1 MHPKVAELLAQKYDD
16 QRSPEWFAL
25 RGQMLTAS
33 DVASAVGSNFFKH
46 PETLILEKC
55 GLGRKFTGNADT
67 ARGTRLEPYVRDM
80 YDAQNGSKS
89 HEIGLLV
96 HPVYKWL
103 GGSPDGVTEDGVLIE
118 IKCPKKISKKVPE
131 YYMPQ
136 IQILLEIMELEECDF
151 IQYSEEKDLM
161 QVIRVHRDR
170 EWFSEKLPIMD
181 TFWKRV
187 LYKREHGVCE
197 LLTWTPSQPL
207 SSKEDPSSL
216 HSENSPRDAHESRD
230 DS

>member
-1 MHPKVAELLAQKYDD
+1 MHPRVAELLAQKYDD

-33 DVASAVGSNFFKH
+33 DVAAAIGTNFFKH

-55 GLGRKFTGNADT
+55 GAGRKFTGNSDT

-80 YDAQNGSKS
+80 YDAQTGSKS

-96 HPVYKWL
+96 HPVHKWL

-118 IKCPKKISKKVPE
+118 IKCPKKISKKVPD

-136 IQILLEIMELEECDF
+136 IQLLLEIMNLEECDF
-151 IQYSEEKDLM
+151 IQYCEEKNIMHIIHVL
-161 QVIRVHRDR
+161 RDR
-170 EWFSEKLPIMD
+170 EWFREKLPIMD
-181 TFWKRV
+181 AFWKRV
-187 LYKREHGVCE
+187 LYKREHGICE
-197 LLTWTPSQPL
+197 LLTWTPPQPL
-207 SSKEDPSSL
+207 LSKEDLCESDSL
-216 HSENSPRDAHESRD
+216 RDAHELLS